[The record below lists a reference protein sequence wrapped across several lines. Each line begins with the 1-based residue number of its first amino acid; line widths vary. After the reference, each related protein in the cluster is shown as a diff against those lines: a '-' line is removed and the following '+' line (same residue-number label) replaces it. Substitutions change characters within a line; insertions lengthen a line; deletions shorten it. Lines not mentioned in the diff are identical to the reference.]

1 MKNYYFSEN
10 DGFLDYKMST
20 TLLVRKMI
28 LLHDLYR
35 IFGTKYWPTY
45 KNGVNDWFQKQIGSD
60 IFPKMLEEYR
70 IQNPSG
76 TSAIN
81 DYELLRADKGR
92 CFVDKVKGLDID
104 AIGMQGT
111 VHFLT
116 FPS

>member
-1 MKNYYFSEN
+1 
-10 DGFLDYKMST
+10 
-20 TLLVRKMI
+20 
-28 LLHDLYR
+28 
-35 IFGTKYWPTY
+35 
-45 KNGVNDWFQKQIGSD
+45 
-60 IFPKMLEEYR
+60 MLEEYR

-111 VHFLT
+111 VHFPFLAT
-116 FPS
+116 AAVRHGRSSATQPEP